1 MQELYTTEF
10 CLDRLYEKL
19 ENDRTNTKKFM
30 VKKATILAKDRKT
43 FILNFGDLC
52 QAFKRDENTV
62 KAFIDKYL
70 EEKTSINEN
79 NVLIINNMYKQ
90 KQIDDMFIEYMKTY
104 VICQQKRCGSGDTKL
119 ERKDRFLFIICN
131 KCGCEK
137 SIKCNPKKQTE

>member
-10 CLDRLYEKL
+10 CLNRLYEKL
-19 ENDRTNTKKFM
+19 ENDRTNTKKFV
-30 VKKATILAKDRKT
+30 VKKATILTKDRKT

-52 QAFKRDENTV
+52 QAFKRDESTV

-104 VICQQKRCGSGDTKL
+104 VICQQPKCGSGNTEL
-119 ERKDRFLFIICN
+119 IRKDRFLYIKCHVCN
-131 KCGCEK
+131 CEK
-137 SIKCNPKKQTE
+137 SIKCNSKKQTE